1 MAGSPYAS
9 ALGRLEPEFPA
20 FLAREAFPGL
30 LAAKDTTD
38 LAKLLETTPYVDDI
52 VRARTTHPGPAML
65 EVAIN
70 RTFVRRNRHAY
81 DASPYA
87 GRRVVAAYLGRWD
100 IQNVELILSAKA
112 HGRPLSE
119 TEDHLVSS
127 RDIPAGLYAGVMTLD
142 DFRGLLAQPSL
153 EATVAALVPFGYGAT
168 VLPLLEAF
176 ERTHDIFPVL
186 AALDRQY
193 YQDVL
198 GAARFFQG
206 DEWVVRALLASEIDV
221 RNALLL
227 LKGKRAEM
235 PLAELLGRWIPGG
248 SLAADAAGD
257 LYSARG
263 VPELADRLAERFPS
277 APEGTEEFHDGGNL
291 TGYETAL
298 ERDRIGRELKRLR
311 TYPLSLSVIFGY
323 LLRNEVERGD
333 LRRLIFGKLYG
344 LPNERISRLL
354 VAPTL

>member
-9 ALGRLEPEFPA
+9 ALGRLEPEFTT
-20 FLAREAFPGL
+20 FLTKESYTSL
-30 LAAKDTTD
+30 LAAKDATD
-38 LAKLLETTPYVDDI
+38 LAKLLETTVYADAV
-52 VRARTTHPGPAML
+52 VRARTTHPGRAML

-70 RTFVRRNRHAY
+70 RTFVRSNRHAY

-100 IQNVELILSAKA
+100 IENVELILSAKA
-112 HGRPLSE
+112 YGRSLSE

-142 DFRGLLAQPSL
+142 DFRGLLAQPTL
-153 EATVAALVPFGYGAT
+153 EATVAALVPFGYGGT

-193 YQDVL
+193 YRDVL
-198 GAARFFQG
+198 EAARFFQG
-206 DEWVVRALLASEIDV
+206 DEWVVRAFLASEIDV

-227 LKGKRAEM
+227 LKGKRS
-235 PLAELLGRWIPGG
+235 ELPVADLLPRWIPGG
-248 SLAADAAGD
+248 SLGAEAAGD
-257 LYSARG
+257 LYAARG
-263 VPELADRLAERFPS
+263 VPELAERLAERFPS
-277 APEGTEEFHDGGNL
+277 APEGTEEFRDGGNL

-298 ERDRIGRELKRLR
+298 QRDRAARELRRLR
-311 TYPLSLSVIFGY
+311 TYPLSLSVIFAY
-323 LLRNEVERGD
+323 LVRNEVERGD
-333 LRRLIFGKLYG
+333 LRRLAFGKLYG
-344 LPNERISRLL
+344 LSSERLARLL
-354 VAPTL
+354 VAPAL